1 MNWKH
6 TFHMRDLLSDDT
18 SDENSV
24 RVAKELARRMK
35 ASNLFKDYDGESI
48 IEDLESNVEDADY
61 FNEVLDRFW
70 DYCDANRIWIS
81 SDERGTWKPEEV
93 AK

>member
-35 ASNLFKDYDGESI
+35 ASKLFEDFDGQLI
-48 IEDLESNVEDADY
+48 IEDLEDAATDAESL
-61 FNEVLDRFW
+61 NEILNTFW
-70 DYCDANRIWIS
+70 DYCDWREIWVPF
-81 SDERGTWKPEEV
+81 DERGTWKPEEV